1 MSSKITITQIK
12 SKYDVPFFTATQE
25 TRNMVREF
33 KDRGDLIHVTDVY
46 DSEILTRVRTLI
58 FKDRASLLTC
68 SAVNSYVPLCLA
80 FGSFQKNVTMRR
92 GSLSCGVF
100 QVI

>member
-58 FKDRASLLTC
+58 FKDRASLD
-68 SAVNSYVPLCLA
+68 A
-80 FGSFQKNVTMRR
+80 FRIANIGHRTAMEAHNATVGIAETI
-92 GSLSCGVF
+92 LIEDV
-100 QVI
+100 V